1 MKQLPQTLTRKK
13 FIYEQVQRS
22 DKVAI
27 YSQKEGDRVLAY
39 EVFKVRKLNSYVLA
53 GITFEE
59 SEAFPHDEAFGLWA
73 WSISVFNN
81 PERALKRAGDIYI
94 KLNTSSDEADS
105 NQ

>member
-1 MKQLPQTLTRKK
+1 MKQLPQTLVRKK

-22 DKVAI
+22 DKAAL
-27 YSQKEGDRVLAY
+27 YSQKEGDRILAY

-73 WSISVFNN
+73 WSISVFSDL
-81 PERALKRAGDIYI
+81 ERALKRAEDIYT
-94 KLNTSSDEADS
+94 KLNTNLDEANND
-105 NQ
+105 

>member
-13 FIYEQVQRS
+13 FIYEQIQRS
-22 DKVAI
+22 DKAAL
-27 YSQKEGDRVLAY
+27 YSQKEGDKILAY

-73 WSISVFNN
+73 WSIPVFSDL
-81 PERALKRAGDIYI
+81 ERVLKRAEGIYT
-94 KLNTSSDEADS
+94 KLNTNLDEANND
-105 NQ
+105 